1 MAEPKVVDLYAPFE
15 RDTILEVRA
24 SKMKKMR
31 GLNVMSGIDKTI
43 IDGPVYVGRTGLEGD
58 ESDPTFHGGIDKAV
72 HGYCSSHYPLW
83 ASEHPSAASSFVP
96 GGFGENLV
104 TAHMNERNVCIGDTM
119 LVGPPSA
126 LSTNPDSCLLLE
138 VSLPRQPCF
147 KLNHRF
153 QLKKF
158 APLTWKLSR
167 TGWYYRVLRPGYVQ
181 AGDEI
186 RLVSRPH
193 PQWTIERIQEY
204 LHRDQENEEMN
215 AELASIE
222 QLGAESR
229 DAFKAR
235 VARAEARKKKNK
247 KGVERWRDFRVVERK
262 QETGR
267 IISLVLEAVDPIV
280 PPEGDEKS
288 ILLKPGVHAR
298 VKLGNGLV
306 RAYSVTGPSFPSPSA
321 SVNKFQLAIALEP
334 NSRGGS
340 KFLHS
345 QVFEG
350 HTMQVSANFTNA
362 LPQGTSGMKAAGI
375 SHHIFVA
382 GGVGLTAFLT
392 SLEHFQSIHV
402 SCELHYA
409 VRSSADDI
417 PFRERLDKLLPGTVK
432 IYDKSQGQRLNIE
445 EDVVKKLPWNSML
458 YFCGPRSLMLDAA
471 EQVKKYQVPEG
482 EVHFEAFEADISG
495 DPFEVVVANRKESR
509 TLKVEQEETLLEV
522 LQREFGD
529 EEVEGSC
536 CVGNCGTCKV
546 GLKEGRV
553 EHRGTALSAEEKEGA
568 MLACVS
574 RGVGRIVIEI

>member
-1 MAEPKVVDLYAPFE
+1 MAEPQSKIDLYAPFE

-31 GLNVMSGIDKTI
+31 GLEVMSGIDKTI
-43 IDGPVYVGRTGLEGD
+43 INGPVYVGRTGLEGD
-58 ESDPTFHGGIDKAV
+58 ESDPTFHGGVDKAV
-72 HGYCSSHYPLW
+72 HGYCSSHYPTW
-83 ASEHPSAASSFVP
+83 ATEHPSAAAAFVP

-119 LVGPPSA
+119 IVGSPSA
-126 LSTNPDSCLLLE
+126 LTSTPESCLLLQ

-158 APLTWKLSR
+158 APLTWKHSR
-167 TGWYYRVLRPGYVQ
+167 TGWYYRVLRPGFVQ

-193 PQWTIERIQEY
+193 PQWTIEQIQEY
-204 LHRDQENEEMN
+204 LHRNQDDEAMN

-222 QLGAESR
+222 ELGAESR

-235 VARAEARKKKNK
+235 VARSAAKKKRAEK
-247 KGVERWRDFRVVERK
+247 LARWRDFRVVERR
-262 QETGR
+262 QETSR
-267 IISLVLEAVDPIV
+267 ILSFILEAIDPII
-280 PPEGDEKS
+280 PPPGDEKS
-288 ILLKPGVHAR
+288 ILLKPGAHAR
-298 VKLGNGLV
+298 VKLDNGLV
-306 RAYSVTGPSFPSPSA
+306 RAYSIVGPSSCSTI
-321 SVNKFQLAIALEP
+321 NRFQLGIALEP
-334 NSRGGS
+334 HSRGGS
-340 KFLHS
+340 AYFHS
-345 QVFEG
+345 HVFEG
-350 HTMQVSANFTNA
+350 HILQVSTTFTNA
-362 LPQGTSGMKAAGI
+362 LSGNNNNNNSAGGI
-375 SHHIFVA
+375 SHHIYVA

-392 SLEHFQSIHV
+392 SLEQLQSIHV

-409 VRSSADDI
+409 VRSNKDI
-417 PFRERLDKLLPGTVK
+417 PFRDRLSQLNPGTVK
-432 IYDKSQGQRLNIE
+432 IYDKTQGERLNIE
-445 EDVVKKLPWNSML
+445 DIVKKIPWNTMI
-458 YFCGPRSLMLDAA
+458 YFCGPKSLMLEAA
-471 EQVKKYQVPEG
+471 QLVKQYGVPEG
-482 EVHFEAFEADISG
+482 EVHFEAFEADVGG
-495 DPFEVVVANRKESR
+495 DPFEAVVANRNDKM
-509 TLKVEQEETLLEV
+509 V

-546 GLKEGRV
+546 NLKGGRV
-553 EHRGTALSAEEKEGA
+553 DHRGTALTAEEKEEA

>member
-1 MAEPKVVDLYAPFE
+1 MAEPQPKVDLYAPFE

-24 SKMKKMR
+24 SKMKKMK
-31 GLNVMSGIDKTI
+31 GLEVMSGIDKTI
-43 IDGPVYVGRTGLEGD
+43 IDGPVYVGRAGLEGD

-72 HGYCSSHYPLW
+72 HGYCSSHYPTW
-83 ASEHPSAASSFVP
+83 ASEHPSSASAFVP

-119 LVGPPSA
+119 IIGSPSA
-126 LSTNPDSCLLLE
+126 LTFNPETCLLLQ

-158 APLTWKLSR
+158 APLTWKHSR
-167 TGWYYRVLRPGYVQ
+167 TGWYYRVLRPGLVQ

-193 PQWTIERIQEY
+193 PQWTMERIQEY
-204 LHRDQENEEMN
+204 LHRNQDDEAMN
-215 AELASIE
+215 AELAQIE
-222 QLGAESR
+222 ELGAESR

-235 VARAEARKKKNK
+235 VARSAAKKKRAEK
-247 KGVERWRDFRVVERK
+247 AARWRAFRVVQRR
-262 QETGR
+262 QETPR
-267 IISLVLEAVDPIV
+267 IASFVLEAVDPIV
-280 PPEGDEKS
+280 PVPGDEKS
-288 ILLKPGVHAR
+288 ILLKPGAHAR

-306 RAYSVTGPSFPSPSA
+306 RAYSIVSAPDEQA
-321 SVNKFQLAIALEP
+321 SVNRFQLGIALEP
-334 NSRGGS
+334 QSRGGS
-340 KFLHS
+340 AFFHS

-350 HTMQVSANFTNA
+350 HVLQVSANFTNA
-362 LPQGTSGMKAAGI
+362 VPNGASAGGI

-382 GGVGLTAFLT
+382 GGVGITAFLP

-409 VRSSADDI
+409 VRSGEDV
-417 PFRERLDKLLPGTVK
+417 PFRERLERLNDGTCAVK
-432 IYDKSQGQRLNIE
+432 VYDKTKGERLNVGGI
-445 EDVVKKLPWNSML
+445 VKSIPWNTMI
-458 YFCGPRSLMLDAA
+458 YFCGPRALMLDAA
-471 EQVKKYQVPEG
+471 EQVRKYGVPEG

-495 DPFEVVVANRKESR
+495 DPFEVVVANKEGK
-509 TLKVEQEETLLEV
+509 TLQVQGRRRCWRFCKRSLEMK
-522 LQREFGD
+522 RG
-529 EEVEGSC
+529 
-536 CVGNCGTCKV
+536 
-546 GLKEGRV
+546 GRV

>member
-1 MAEPKVVDLYAPFE
+1 
-15 RDTILEVRA
+15 
-24 SKMKKMR
+24 
-31 GLNVMSGIDKTI
+31 
-43 IDGPVYVGRTGLEGD
+43 
-58 ESDPTFHGGIDKAV
+58 
-72 HGYCSSHYPLW
+72 
-83 ASEHPSAASSFVP
+83 
-96 GGFGENLV
+96 
-104 TAHMNERNVCIGDTM
+104 MNERNVCIGDTM
-119 LVGPPSA
+119 LVGSPSS
-126 LSTNPDSCLLLE
+126 LSTSPETCLLLE

-193 PQWTIERIQEY
+193 PKWTIEKIQEY

-215 AELASIE
+215 AELAAIE

-235 VARAEARKKKNK
+235 VARAEAKKKRAEK
-247 KGVERWRDFRVVERK
+247 IARWRDFRVVERR
-262 QETGR
+262 QETANGR
-267 IISLVLEAVDPIV
+267 IVSFVLEAVDPIV

-306 RAYSVTGPSFPSPSA
+306 RAYSITGPFPSA
-321 SVNKFQLAIALEP
+321 SVNRFQLAVALEP

-340 KFLHS
+340 SYAHS
-345 QVFEG
+345 SVFEG
-350 HTMQVSANFTNA
+350 HTLQVSANFTNA
-362 LPQGTSGMKAAGI
+362 LPQGASGAKAAGI
-375 SHHIFVA
+375 SHHVYVA

-392 SLEHFQSIHV
+392 SMEHFQSIHV

-409 VRSSADDI
+409 VHSASDI
-417 PFRERLDKLLPGTVK
+417 PFRERLDKLNPGTVK

-445 EDVVKKLPWNSML
+445 GVVKTLPWNTML
-458 YFCGPRSLMLDAA
+458 YFCGPKSLMLEASSLV
-471 EQVKKYQVPEG
+471 QKHHIPEG

-495 DPFEVVVANRKESR
+495 DPFEVVVSNRANK
-509 TLKVEQEETLLEV
+509 TLKVGQEETLLEV
-522 LQREFGD
+522 LQKEFGD
-529 EEVEGSC
+529 EEVQGSC
-536 CVGNCGTCKV
+536 CVGNCGTCRV

-553 EHRGTALSAEEKEGA
+553 EHRGTALSGEEKEKA

>member
-1 MAEPKVVDLYAPFE
+1 MAEPKVDLYAPFE

-31 GLNVMSGIDKTI
+31 GLDVMSGIDKTI

-72 HGYCSSHYPLW
+72 HGYCSSHYPSW
-83 ASEHPSAASSFVP
+83 ALEHPSAASSFVP

-104 TAHMNERNVCIGDTM
+104 TAFMNERNVCIGDTM
-119 LVGPPSA
+119 LVGSPSS
-126 LSTNPDSCLLLE
+126 LSTSPDSCLLLE

-181 AGDEI
+181 AGNEI
-186 RLVSRPH
+186 RLVSRPY
-193 PQWTIERIQEY
+193 PKWTIERIQEY
-204 LHRDQENEEMN
+204 LHRNQENEEMN
-215 AELASIE
+215 AELAGIE
-222 QLGAESR
+222 ELGAESR

-235 VARAEARKKKNK
+235 VARAEAKKKRAEK
-247 KGVERWRDFRVVERK
+247 LARWRNFAVVERK
-262 QETGR
+262 QETASGR
-267 IISLVLEAVDPIV
+267 IVSFVLEAVDPII

-306 RAYSVTGPSFPSPSA
+306 RAYSIVGPVDGA
-321 SVNKFQLAIALEP
+321 SVNRFQLAIALEP

-340 KFLHS
+340 KYLHS
-345 QVFEG
+345 SVFEG
-350 HTMQVSANFTNA
+350 HTLQVSANFTNA
-362 LPQGTSGMKAAGI
+362 LPQGASGAKAAGI
-375 SHHIFVA
+375 SHHIYVA

-392 SLEHFQSIHV
+392 SVEHFQSIHV

-409 VRSSADDI
+409 VRSSSSDM
-417 PFRERLDKLLPGTVK
+417 PFRDRLSKLLPGTVK
-432 IYDKSQGQRLNIE
+432 IYDKSQSQRLNIE
-445 EDVVKKLPWNSML
+445 NIVKTLPWNTML
-458 YFCGPRSLMLDAA
+458 YFCGPKSLMSDAA
-471 EQVKKYQVPEG
+471 EMVKKYEVPEG

-495 DPFEVVVANRKESR
+495 DPFEVVVTNREGK

-546 GLKEGRV
+546 NLKKGRV
-553 EHRGTALSAEEKEGA
+553 EHRGTALTGEEKEKA

>member
-1 MAEPKVVDLYAPFE
+1 MAESQSKINLYAPFE

-31 GLNVMSGIDKTI
+31 GLDVMSGIDKTI

-72 HGYCSSHYPLW
+72 HGYCSSHYPSW
-83 ASEHPSAASSFVP
+83 ASEHPSAAVAFVP

-119 LVGPPSA
+119 IVGSPSA
-126 LSTNPDSCLLLE
+126 LTSNPDSCLLLQ

-158 APLTWKLSR
+158 APLTWKHSR
-167 TGWYYRVLRPGYVQ
+167 TGWYYRVLRPGFVQ

-193 PQWTIERIQEY
+193 PEWTIERIQEY
-204 LHRDQENEEMN
+204 LHRNQDDEAMN
-215 AELASIE
+215 AELAQIE
-222 QLGAESR
+222 ELGAESR

-235 VARAEARKKKNK
+235 VARSAAQKKRAEKLA
-247 KGVERWRDFRVVERK
+247 RWRDFRVVERHT
-262 QETGR
+262 ETPR
-267 IISLVLEAVDPIV
+267 IVSFVLEAIDPIV
-280 PPEGDEKS
+280 PPPGDEKS
-288 ILLKPGVHAR
+288 ILLKPGAHAR
-298 VKLGNGLV
+298 VKLGNDLV
-306 RAYSVTGPSFPSPSA
+306 RAYSIVGPPDDA
-321 SVNKFQLAIALEP
+321 SINRFQLGIALEP
-334 NSRGGS
+334 QSRGGS
-340 KFLHS
+340 AFLHS
-345 QVFEG
+345 QVFKG
-350 HTMQVSANFTNA
+350 HVLQVSANFTNA
-362 LPQGTSGMKAAGI
+362 VPNAPGI

-382 GGVGLTAFLT
+382 GGVGITAFLT
-392 SLEHFQSIHV
+392 SLEYLQSIHV

-409 VRSSADDI
+409 VRSSSSDDI
-417 PFRERLDKLLPGTVK
+417 PFRDRLSQLNPGTVK
-432 IYDKSQGQRLNIE
+432 IYDKTKGQRLNIE
-445 EDVVKKLPWNSML
+445 DIVKNIPWNTML
-458 YFCGPRSLMLDAA
+458 YFCGPSSLVLDAA
-471 EQVKKYQVPEG
+471 TQVRKYNVPEG

-495 DPFEVVVANRKESR
+495 DPFEVVVANRNDK
-509 TLKVEQEETLLEV
+509 TLQVQGEETLLEV
-522 LQREFGD
+522 LQKEFGD
-529 EEVEGSC
+529 EEVGGSC

-546 GLKEGRV
+546 NLKGGRV
-553 EHRGTALSAEEKEGA
+553 EHRGTALTAEEKGSA

>member
-1 MAEPKVVDLYAPFE
+1 MTESQSKIDLYAPFE

-31 GLNVMSGIDKTI
+31 GLEVMSGIDKTI
-43 IDGPVYVGRTGLEGD
+43 INGPVYVGRTGLEGD
-58 ESDPTFHGGIDKAV
+58 ESDPTFHGGVDKAV
-72 HGYCSSHYPLW
+72 HGYCSSHYPTW
-83 ASEHPSAASSFVP
+83 ATEHPSAAAAFVP

-119 LVGPPSA
+119 IVGSPSA
-126 LSTNPDSCLLLE
+126 LTSNPESCLLLQ

-158 APLTWKLSR
+158 APLTWKHSR
-167 TGWYYRVLRPGYVQ
+167 TGWYYRVLRPGFVQ

-204 LHRDQENEEMN
+204 LHRNQDDEAMN

-222 QLGAESR
+222 ELGAESR

-235 VARAEARKKKNK
+235 VARSAAKKKRAEK
-247 KGVERWRDFRVVERK
+247 LARWRDFRVVERR
-262 QETGR
+262 QETSR
-267 IISLVLEAVDPIV
+267 ILSFILEAIDPII
-280 PPEGDEKS
+280 PPPGDEKS
-288 ILLKPGVHAR
+288 ILLKPGAHAR

-306 RAYSVTGPSFPSPSA
+306 RAYSIVGPSSCSTI
-321 SVNKFQLAIALEP
+321 NRFQLGIALEP
-334 NSRGGS
+334 HSRGGS
-340 KFLHS
+340 AYFHS
-345 QVFEG
+345 HVFEG
-350 HTMQVSANFTNA
+350 HVLSVSTTFTNA
-362 LPQGTSGMKAAGI
+362 LSGNNNNNNNNSAGGI
-375 SHHIFVA
+375 SHHIYVA

-392 SLEHFQSIHV
+392 SLEQLQSIHV

-409 VRSSADDI
+409 VRSNEDI
-417 PFRERLDKLLPGTVK
+417 PFRDRLSQLNPGTVK
-432 IYDKSQGQRLNIE
+432 IYDKTQGERLNIE
-445 EDVVKKLPWNSML
+445 EIVRQIPWNTMI
-458 YFCGPRSLMLDAA
+458 YFCGPKSLMLEAA
-471 EQVKKYQVPEG
+471 RQVKQYGVPEG
-482 EVHFEAFEADISG
+482 EVHFEAFEADVGG
-495 DPFEVVVANRKESR
+495 DPFEAVVANRNDKMV
-509 TLKVEQEETLLEV
+509 LQVGGDETLLVV

-546 GLKEGRV
+546 ILKGGRV
-553 EHRGTALSAEEKEGA
+553 EHRGTALTAEEKGEV